1 MLWGENVMET
11 GWLETFIFLLLA
23 SVKFAV
29 AVPFFIIE
37 NKLTFL
43 QGFLFG
49 VSSGLLGVLT
59 FMFLSTIILR
69 FWHWLKEQIGIKPA
83 HPKKLFSKRSRMLV
97 RIKSKYGLAGIA
109 LLSPIIISI
118 PVGAFIAMRYFK
130 NKKKVFLYMFAGV
143 VLWSL
148 IFASS
153 ASLVI
158 KIFKTIELALVTGN

>member
-1 MLWGENVMET
+1 MET
-11 GWLETFIFLLLA
+11 GWIETFIFLLLA
-23 SVKFAV
+23 SVKFAI
-29 AVPFFIIE
+29 AVPFFILE

-49 VSSGLLGVLT
+49 VSSGLFGILT

-69 FWHWLKEQIGIKPA
+69 FWHWLKEQLGIKRRKPQ
-83 HPKKLFSKRSRMLV
+83 KVFTKRSRMMV

-118 PVGAFIAMRYFK
+118 PIGVFLAMRYFK
-130 NKKKVFLYMFAGV
+130 NKNKVFLYMWGGV
-143 VLWSL
+143 ILWSL

-153 ASLVI
+153 ASLII
-158 KIFKTIELALVTGN
+158 KIFKTLDLALAIVS

>member
-1 MLWGENVMET
+1 MET

-29 AVPFFIIE
+29 AVPFFILE

-49 VSSGLLGVLT
+49 VSSGLLGILT
-59 FMFLSTIILR
+59 FMFLSTLILR
-69 FWHWLKEQIGIKPA
+69 FWHWLKEQLGIKRTK
-83 HPKKLFSKRSRMLV
+83 PKKIFTKRSRMMV

-118 PVGAFIAMRYFK
+118 PVGAFLAMRYFK
-130 NKKKVFLYMFAGV
+130 NKKKVFLYMFGGV
-143 VLWSL
+143 LLWSL
-148 IFASS
+148 IYASS

-158 KIFKTIELALVTGN
+158 KILKTLELALATVS